1 MVQYKTCLVVKMEG
15 VGLGGGGA
23 VGEHTHEATH
33 LINKT
38 MHTAPDKQSNVLLA
52 FFMLV
57 CLYM

>member
-1 MVQYKTCLVVKMEG
+1 MFSGKNG
-15 VGLGGGGA
+15 GGGIGGGA